1 MALSPDVQVAIV
13 DLRKYRVLCYVRAGR
28 ETEIVPILSRFW
40 QKCRFYRSFSS
51 IMEITIFPLSSSGLP
66 PILALP
72 TCALQASVPGGIL
85 TLFP

>member
-51 IMEITIFPLSSSGLP
+51 IMEITIFPLSRYSRRDEERYFRNFGLWSTAAETD
-66 PILALP
+66 LR
-72 TCALQASVPGGIL
+72 
-85 TLFP
+85 